1 MKNPTQILTLA
12 FVTLVSGLSAL
23 SLSACKTDY
32 SDTECSG
39 FLGCSGALNAQGQ
52 ETRIGPPESKEQMG
66 GGGLMCPGM
75 PVKEGKLDITAVW
88 KGKGCGKG
96 LPTDPMQVETEV
108 GKPTG
113 YTQWKVMGTGATISG
128 PQPQKAGPRTFW
140 VRVPIDYD
148 PNKPYR
154 VVYIGQG
161 CGGYKI
167 ANTNTLP
174 LFKEALK
181 GSEQAI
187 YVALDIPENNV
198 NMDCYDNRDGKSSQE
213 WEAFELFHKVVD
225 ENYCVDN
232 NRVYVSGYSTG
243 GWLANM
249 WGCYFGGG
257 IDTTKARLFAPCY
270 HIRGQ
275 AAVTGGEPTEQPTC
289 NGPVAAIWIHD
300 KNDNGNQISGN
311 INALTRVGRTNG
323 CPTNY
328 EDQSIQELW
337 HPEEPLL
344 NNICKKFKNCPADY
358 PVIFCTTEGL
368 GHADQKERATVA
380 FTKFFDELEPK

>member
-1 MKNPTQILTLA
+1 MNKLTTNLTLA
-12 FVTLVSGLSAL
+12 LVLGLSAL
-23 SLSACKTDY
+23 SVSACTVPNYD
-32 SDTECSG
+32 DTECSG
-39 FLGCSGALNAQGQ
+39 FLGCSGGLTQNGK
-52 ETRIGPPESKEQMG
+52 ETRIGPPEAVEMKGDMTT
-66 GGGLMCPGM
+66 MCPAPPMTPGGQ
-75 PVKEGKLDITAVW
+75 VDINAVW
-88 KGKGCGKG
+88 RGKGCGKP
-96 LPTDPMQVETEV
+96 LPANQEETV
-108 GKPTG
+108 PGTPKG
-113 YTQWKVMGTGATISG
+113 YTHYEVMGTGATLTGTIET
-128 PQPQKAGPRTFW
+128 KKGPRTFW

-148 PNKPYR
+148 SNTAYR
-154 VVYIGQG
+154 VVYVGQG

-181 GSEQAI
+181 GTEQAI

-249 WGCYFGGG
+249 WGCYFGGTP
-257 IDTTKARLFAPCY
+257 DPANPRRFAPCY

-275 AAVTGGEPTEQPTC
+275 AAVTGGEPVEQPTC
-289 NGPVAAIWIHD
+289 GGPVAGIWIHD

-311 INALTRVGRTNG
+311 IAGLKRVGMMNKCDT
-323 CPTNY
+323 TY
-328 EDQSIQELW
+328 EDASIQEPW
-337 HPEEPLL
+337 HDEEPLL
-344 NNICKKFKNCPADY
+344 KDVCKKFKNCPADY
-358 PVIFCTTEGL
+358 PVVFCTTVGL

-380 FTKFFDELEPK
+380 FTKFFDELNPK